1 MLSVF
6 SICIFLG
13 LRSMALKD
21 ENDRK
26 PWLQKNASQLKE
38 KKISCAFKE
47 MLWWY
52 SGQHFCS
59 DRNTTKLPT
68 LYISLQYI
76 VKIQRPWKTIVTY
89 IFWKKLS
96 LNTG

>member
-47 MLWWY
+47 MLW
-52 SGQHFCS
+52 
-59 DRNTTKLPT
+59 
-68 LYISLQYI
+68 
-76 VKIQRPWKTIVTY
+76 
-89 IFWKKLS
+89 
-96 LNTG
+96 